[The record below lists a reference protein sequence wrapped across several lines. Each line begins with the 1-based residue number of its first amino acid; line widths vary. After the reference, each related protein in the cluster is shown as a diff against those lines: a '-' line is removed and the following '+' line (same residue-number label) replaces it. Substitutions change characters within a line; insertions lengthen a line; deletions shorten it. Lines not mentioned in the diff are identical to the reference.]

1 MKTNYEAIKILYKQ
15 YKKNKDLKLKLVL
28 RDGNQLIGYLIGHYY
43 DGFGEIIE
51 WDFLEEKFVKD
62 GKEINIFTDDDIKI
76 KQSEILQVY
85 IIKTNET
92 LNF

>member
-1 MKTNYEAIKILYKQ
+1 MKTNDEAIKKLYKQ
-15 YKKNKDLKLKLVL
+15 YKNNKNLKIKIIL
-28 RDGNQLIGYLIGHYY
+28 RDGNQLTGYFIGHYY
-43 DGFGEIIE
+43 NGYGEIIE

-62 GKEINIFTDDDIKI
+62 AKEINIFTDNDIKI

-85 IIKTNET
+85 FIDSSVM

>member
-1 MKTNYEAIKILYKQ
+1 MKTNDEAIKTLYKQ
-15 YKKNKDLKLKLVL
+15 YKNNKNLKIKIIL

-43 DGFGEIIE
+43 NGFGEIIE

-62 GKEINIFTDDDIKI
+62 AKEINIFTDNDIKV

-85 IIKTNET
+85 FIETNET